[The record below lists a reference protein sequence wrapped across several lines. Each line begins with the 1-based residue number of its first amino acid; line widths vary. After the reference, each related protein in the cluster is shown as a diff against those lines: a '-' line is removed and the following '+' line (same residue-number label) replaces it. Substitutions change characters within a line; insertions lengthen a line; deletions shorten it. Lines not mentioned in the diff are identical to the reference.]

1 MALLQGA
8 GLTLAIAWA
17 AWTADA
23 QEHTPT
29 ASAAPGRRVRLIWL
43 MAWSGTACLTR
54 QPARRDRRVVDSSGA
69 AARHTLAP
77 HLDGGGCGGRRG
89 HRCVDR
95 AGQLAPLDARPHRRR
110 PSSQR
115 RLPGPAGGPP
125 ARDAGLGRPLDRHLP
140 RPASGL
146 RRIPAPET
154 GGAARHA
161 ARGPHPG
168 SSLVAGLLL
177 SVRLARSLRHTATAG
192 PASPWLARFA
202 VAGLALLGVEAALSM
217 AVTLGWSRAPIGV
230 GFPLLSWH
238 PMSCLPLAALAAA
251 CRQLHRERISPRSRQ
266 RKDEHDHPDQRNAH
280 HQRADPGHEQLPA
293 NSRWPS
299 CDSIPDGRRD
309 PEKTWTPHHRIHR
322 LLARIPRYMGNPG

>member
-54 QPARRDRRVVDSSGA
+54 QPAVVIAGLSIQAVLLHATPWRRTSMAAVAAAGA
-69 AARHTLAP
+69 AIAVSIVRASWRLSMHARIGGGLLRSDGFQALQAARLRETLAWVGP
-77 HLDGGGCGGRRG
+77 STDTSLALPQAYGEYLPLKL
-89 HRCVDR
+89 
-95 AGQLAPLDARPHRRR
+95 AAQLGM
-110 PSSQR
+110 
-115 RLPGPAGGPP
+115 LP
-125 ARDAGLGRPLDRHLP
+125 
-140 RPASGL
+140 
-146 RRIPAPET
+146 
-154 GGAARHA
+154 AALTLA
-161 ARGPHPG
+161 AV
-168 SSLVAGLLL
+168 LLLGLLL

-251 CRQLHRERISPRSRQ
+251 CRQLHRERISPRS
-266 RKDEHDHPDQRNAH
+266 
-280 HQRADPGHEQLPA
+280 PA
-293 NSRWPS
+293 TK
-299 CDSIPDGRRD
+299 GR
-309 PEKTWTPHHRIHR
+309 T
-322 LLARIPRYMGNPG
+322 